1 MGYRKGKLNGGLKG
15 TINKP
20 SHGGNVINTINNS
33 GDFTVQQG
41 TTEVDV
47 LTIAGGGGSG
57 GDQGA
62 GGGGAGGMRELTNQ
76 PVIGNSTIP
85 ITVGAGGAAGSTGT
99 PEDGSDGGSSVF
111 GNPANP
117 ITSAGGGGG
126 GLGDSGGGGTGRDG
140 GSGGGGGGRGDDSGG
155 SGTPGQGNAGGKSKP
170 ESSPTNDRGGGG
182 GGAGAAGGNGVNDPG
197 KAGDG
202 GIGAPSTIT
211 GTATYFAGGGGGGSE
226 STGGTAGGAGGLGGG
241 GAGGNGAAGT
251 AGTSNTGGGGGASGA
266 APAAGGAG
274 GSGVVIVKEKD
285 KANGVWGLKAQYN
298 SRLKGQWPD
307 PNAYDVTNSLRYND
321 ADSPKLTKTF
331 SSTGSDKTFTISFWV
346 KKCANG
352 KINDLCGVTNGLQFI
367 FRSGDDLRINFFTPG
382 TDFSDFITNQVF
394 RDPSAWYH
402 IVLAVDTTQATQ
414 ADRKKLYV
422 NGSQV
427 TSFATQNFPTQNRSL
442 SWNSTAEHQVGYSA
456 QSNNFSDIYLSE
468 FNSIDG
474 QALHCGHFGEPD
486 PDNPTIWRPKKYE
499 GSYGVNGFFLEFKQS
514 GTSQNSSGLGADT
527 SGNDH
532 HFASTNLASVDQ
544 TTDTPTN
551 NFATM
556 NPLISIAT
564 LSEGNCKV
572 VTTDGQRM
580 AGASTIGF
588 ENGKWYME
596 YKITDI
602 NSTNMT
608 IGVDNEEGLSF
619 SDFRDNDDF
628 WNASNTYAYENNGN
642 KRSTGVNAS
651 YGDSYTTNDII
662 GVAVDMDNRKIY
674 FSKNG
679 TFQNSGDPTTG
690 STGTGSAFDLTD
702 GLTYFFQAADN
713 SSAAGVTLEANFG
726 NPTFSIS
733 SGNADGEGHGN
744 FEHAPPSGYFALCT
758 KNLAEYG

>member
-414 ADRKKLYV
+414 ADRKKLYI

-596 YKITDI
+596 YKVTDI

-608 IGVDNEEGLSF
+608 IGVDNENGRSF
-619 SDFRDNDDF
+619 HDFRENVDF
-628 WNASNTYAYENNGN
+628 WNDSNTYAYENNGN
-642 KRSTGVNAS
+642 KRTTSVNSS
-651 YGDSYTTNDII
+651 YGNSYTTGDII

-679 TFQNSGDPTTG
+679 TYQNSGDPTTG

-726 NPTFSIS
+726 QPSFSIS
-733 SGNADGEGHGN
+733 SGNADANGHGN
-744 FEHAPPSGYFALCT
+744 FEYAPPSGYFALCT
-758 KNLAEYG
+758 KNLAEFG

>member
-352 KINDLCGVTNGLQFI
+352 KINDLCGVTNGLQFV

-514 GTSQNSSGLGADT
+514 GTSQNSSGIGADT
-527 SGNDH
+527 SGNDN
-532 HFASTNLASVDQ
+532 HFTPTNLAAIDI
-544 TTDTPTN
+544 TTDTPQN

-556 NPLISIAT
+556 NPLASIAT

-596 YKITDI
+596 YKVTDI

-608 IGVDNEEGLSF
+608 IGVDNENGRSF
-619 SDFRDNDDF
+619 HDFRENVDF
-628 WNASNTYAYENNGN
+628 WNDSNTYAYENNGN
-642 KRSTGVNAS
+642 KRTTSVNSS
-651 YGDSYTTNDII
+651 YGNSYTTGDII

-679 TFQNSGDPTTG
+679 TYQNSGDPTTG

-726 NPTFSIS
+726 QPSFSIS
-733 SGNADGEGHGN
+733 SGNADANGHGN
-744 FEHAPPSGYFALCT
+744 FEYAPPSGYFALCT
-758 KNLAEYG
+758 KNLAEFG